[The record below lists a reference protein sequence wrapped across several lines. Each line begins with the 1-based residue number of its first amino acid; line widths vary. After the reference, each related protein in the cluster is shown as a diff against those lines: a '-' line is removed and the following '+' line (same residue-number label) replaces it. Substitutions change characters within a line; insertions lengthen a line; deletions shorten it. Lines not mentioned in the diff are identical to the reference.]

1 MYSEIKLL
9 HICCVILTLTFF
21 CVRCFWKFF
30 FPHLLQQRWVKIL
43 PHTIDSILFISGIAL
58 VVLLQQYPFVHDWI
72 TIKFFVVLVYIICGA
87 LVLKYAKTLFSRI
100 VALIISIL
108 SAIYIILLAFY
119 HQPNP
124 FS

>member
-9 HICCVILTLTFF
+9 HIICVISTLTLFSIR
-21 CVRCFWKFF
+21 VIWKFF

-43 PHTIDSILFISGIAL
+43 PHTIDTILFISGIAL
-58 VVLLQQYPFVHDWI
+58 VILLQQYPFVHDWI
-72 TIKFFVVLVYIICGA
+72 TIKFFAVLVYIICGA
-87 LVLKYAKTLFSRI
+87 LVLKYAKTFTGRLIALFI
-100 VALIISIL
+100 GIL

>member
-9 HICCVILTLTFF
+9 HIICVISTLTLFSIR
-21 CVRCFWKFF
+21 VIWRFF
-30 FPHLLQQRWVKIL
+30 FPHLLQQHWVKIL
-43 PHTIDSILFISGIAL
+43 PHTIDTILFMSGIAL
-58 VVLLQQYPFVHDWI
+58 VVLLQQYPFVHAWI
-72 TIKFFVVLVYIICGA
+72 TIKFFVVLTYIICGA
-87 LVLKYAKTLFSRI
+87 LVLKYAKTSFSCI
-100 VALIISIL
+100 IALIISIL

>member
-9 HICCVILTLTFF
+9 HICCVVLTLTLFS
-21 CVRCFWKFF
+21 VRVIWKFF

-43 PHTIDSILFISGIAL
+43 PHTIDTILFISGIAL
-58 VVLLQQYPFVHDWI
+58 VVLIQQYPFVHDWI
-72 TIKFFVVLVYIICGA
+72 TIKFFVVLTYIICGA
-87 LVLKYAKTLFSRI
+87 LVLKYAKTFFSRI
-100 VALIISIL
+100 IALIIAIL

-124 FS
+124 FN

>member
-1 MYSEIKLL
+1 MLFSIR
-9 HICCVILTLTFF
+9 V
-21 CVRCFWKFF
+21 VWKFF
-30 FPHLLQQRWVKIL
+30 FPHLLRQRWVKIL
-43 PHTIDSILFISGIAL
+43 PHTIDTILFISGIAL

-72 TIKFFVVLVYIICGA
+72 TIKFFAVLTYIICGA

-100 VALIISIL
+100 VALIISML

>member
-1 MYSEIKLL
+1 MYLEIKLF
-9 HICCVILTLTFF
+9 HIICVISTLTFF
-21 CVRCFWKFF
+21 LVRVFWKFF
-30 FPHLLQQRWVKIL
+30 FPHLLQQRWVKIV
-43 PHTIDSILFISGIAL
+43 PHTIDTLLFVSGITL

-72 TIKFFVVLVYIICGA
+72 TIKFFMVLTYIVCGA
-87 LVLKYAKTLFSRI
+87 LVLKYAKTVIGRLMALF
-100 VALIISIL
+100 ISIL

>member
-1 MYSEIKLL
+1 M
-9 HICCVILTLTFF
+9 
-21 CVRCFWKFF
+21 WKFF

-43 PHTIDSILFISGIAL
+43 PHTIDSILFVSGITL
-58 VVLLQQYPFVHDWI
+58 TILIQQYPFVHDWI
-72 TIKFFVVLVYIICGA
+72 TIKFFAVLTYIICGA
-87 LVLKYAKTLFSRI
+87 LVLKYAKTSIGRI
-100 VALIISIL
+100 VALIIAAL